1 MRTSLRGLERTGRT
15 VGHPLRHRLRDVS
28 PGDDEAQAELL
39 RKFQSAIAGTE
50 LSDLRRL
57 AGNLS
62 LIRGGLARPARP
74 ELRRPPRAEVATYR
88 VKG

>member
-1 MRTSLRGLERTGRT
+1 
-15 VGHPLRHRLRDVS
+15 VS

-62 LIRGGLARPARP
+62 LIRGCL
-74 ELRRPPRAEVATYR
+74 
-88 VKG
+88 